1 MSECLQCLGTLKS
14 PCIGHYWLCPWSTTQ
29 WSLESHKG
37 FECPGRFWV
46 PLGSPG
52 PFGSPFSPGFN
63 KNLLGPQGPLWIYLH
78 GYLRSPQDL
87 FGVHIFFNNT
97 QDFDKFTNIF
107 PVLEYSKTHKF
118 SNCMGSFLSEN
129 ACDVMSKH
137 PHKNTLWKT
146 RNYYNDNNLDI
157 RFGN

>member
-1 MSECLQCLGTLKS
+1 MNGEIHPKGPPSLGDLPRT
-14 PCIGHYWLCPWSTTQ
+14 
-29 WSLESHKG
+29 
-37 FECPGRFWV
+37 FWV
-46 PLGSPG
+46 ARDLSSSLDLP
-52 PFGSPFSPGFN
+52 
-63 KNLLGPQGPLWIYLH
+63 
-78 GYLRSPQDL
+78 GYLGSPQDL

-107 PVLEYSKTHKF
+107 PDLEYSKTHKF

-157 RFGN
+157 TFGIQNRCWPLILLFQTPTYTLLAPKKRIVNLIRG